1 MSIKVMSKWQYKN
14 RPYKYQYALYGGIQN
29 SQKELENLELFCYF
43 KDKKSLKKNKDYMIN
58 QGYKNQDRYKS
69 YKFKIISV

>member
-1 MSIKVMSKWQYKN
+1 MSIKVMSKWQYEN
-14 RPYKYQYALYGGIQN
+14 RPYKYQYDLYGGIQN
-29 SQKELENLELFCYF
+29 SKKELETLELFCYF

-58 QGYKNQDRYKS
+58 KAYKNQDRYKS